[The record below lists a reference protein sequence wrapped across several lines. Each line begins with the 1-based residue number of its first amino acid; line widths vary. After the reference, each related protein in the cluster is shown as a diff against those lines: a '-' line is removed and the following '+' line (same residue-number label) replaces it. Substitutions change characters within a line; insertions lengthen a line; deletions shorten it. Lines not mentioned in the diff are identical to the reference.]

1 MMVLLVC
8 RLIDTGMRYAYW
20 GSEGSV
26 SRRLYTTL
34 KYPVYSIFE
43 VSVKLLRNTSAGP
56 DIVGAVGHPGIT
68 RIRVGACYP
77 NESLNQN
84 IQLKGGD
91 SSHFAQNTFVQK
103 SLITS
108 RINSTNLDEEWWKV
122 RMVWM
127 Q

>member
-1 MMVLLVC
+1 MG
-8 RLIDTGMRYAYW
+8 R
-20 GSEGSV
+20 EGSV
-26 SRRLYTTL
+26 SRRLYATL